1 MIRVESISETKC
13 VGWGACHRGVLTLLQ
28 HACNG
33 HFLWPYATVMP
44 KMGFPIR
51 RVAISRIN
59 HDEKKIFSRSVLAS
73 SENFAFVNGAILPN
87 V

>member
-1 MIRVESISETKC
+1 MRVESISETKC
-13 VGWGACHRGVLTLLQ
+13 VGWRACHRNVLTLFQ

-33 HFLWPYATVMP
+33 HIFSPHATVMP
-44 KMGFPIR
+44 KIGLAIR
-51 RVAISRIN
+51 RGSISRIN
-59 HDEKKIFSRSVLAS
+59 HDKKKIFSRSVLAS